1 MRLELLAAVIAGL
14 LAAAPA
20 QAQTAGV
27 VLYGRVNLNMEV
39 VNGKQPGAGCP
50 DRCPN
55 PNLFRVS
62 SNSSMFGLRGSEPVG
77 AGTSAIFQIE
87 SNVQVDTGGG
97 VLASRES
104 FIGLQGPWGTFKLGN
119 FLSPYD
125 DILPIFGNAPTL
137 TSSILS
143 TAALWA
149 QGFLGP
155 PSAGGFDARIHNSVR
170 YDTPALSGASGS
182 VQFGTAE
189 GTPTDHSYVL
199 SVGGFYNNGP
209 LQLGTVYQL
218 HNKIRG
224 TAAAPLTDTAL
235 SIAGGYQFESF
246 RLGGVYE
253 RLRYDVT
260 PSTDL
265 KRDFWGVSATIDAGP
280 GLIYAFVGRA
290 GDGTGSAVN
299 GSRIGGLTKGAST
312 GSTQWEVSYTYV
324 VSARTLFYAGYVRI
338 ENESNAAYTFN
349 INLYPILCD
358 RYPNGACGKPA
369 GFLVGAAHFF

>member
-1 MRLELLAAVIAGL
+1 MRLEFLAAVIVGL
-14 LAAAPA
+14 LATTPA

-27 VLYGRVNLNMEV
+27 VLYGRVNLDMEV

-50 DRCPN
+50 DQCPN
-55 PNLFRVS
+55 PHLFRVN

-77 AGTSAIFQIE
+77 AGTNVIFQIE
-87 SNVQVDTGGG
+87 NNVTLDTGGG

-104 FIGLQGPWGTFKLGN
+104 FIGLQGGWGTFKLGN

-137 TSSILS
+137 TASILS
-143 TAALWA
+143 TASLWA
-149 QGFLGP
+149 QGYLGQ
-155 PSAGGFDARIHNSVR
+155 PSSGGFDDRIHNSAR
-170 YDTPALSGASGS
+170 YDTPTLSGFNGS

-209 LQLGTVYQL
+209 LQLGAVYET

-246 RLGGVYE
+246 RLGAVYE

-265 KRDFWGVSATIDAGP
+265 KREYWGVSATIDAGP

-290 GDGTGSAVN
+290 GDGTGSAAD
-299 GSRIGGLTKGAST
+299 GARIGGLTKGVST
-312 GSTQWEVSYTYV
+312 GSTQWEISYTYV
-324 VSARTLFYAGYVRI
+324 LSARTLLYAGYVRI

-349 INLYPILCD
+349 SNTYPILCD